1 MSVDVKHRCDGHTN
15 PTARRVEQAFSLPP
29 SHDQREHGTLPG
41 SRLAAQPIEMEQRY
55 RRDRLMREGQSPDRV
70 NGRAAN
76 KLDASRA
83 ALASC

>member
-1 MSVDVKHRCDGHTN
+1 MLLLRAWRRCACERNATVGITSSPSTALLIAVQSGHGVDVTGIGVK
-15 PTARRVEQAFSLPP
+15 
-29 SHDQREHGTLPG
+29 
-41 SRLAAQPIEMEQRY
+41 
-55 RRDRLMREGQSPDRV
+55 GQSPDRV